1 MWIKFNENPQ
11 GKQVGD
17 CVIRA
22 VSKALNQSWEE
33 TYIDL
38 ALQGLLMGDMPS
50 ANAVWGAYL
59 KSKGFERSVIPN
71 TCPDCY
77 TVRDFCND
85 NQDGVY
91 ILGIGT
97 HTVTVIDGV
106 INIFDELLEIIK
118 LSNPNLYTGVLQNL
132 SELD

>member
-97 HTVTVIDGV
+97 HTVTVIDGDFYDSW
-106 INIFDELLEIIK
+106 NSGNET
-118 LSNPNLYTGVLQNL
+118 PLYYWKRK
-132 SELD
+132 ED

>member
-77 TVRDFCND
+77 TVKDFCND

-97 HTVTVIDGV
+97 HTVTVIDGDFYDSW
-106 INIFDELLEIIK
+106 NSGNET
-118 LSNPNLYTGVLQNL
+118 PLYYWKRK
-132 SELD
+132 ED